1 MKRKIRGIK
10 KEEIQIIEE
19 KLGLHDCG
27 RRNY

>member
-1 MKRKIRGIK
+1 MKRKIRGII
-10 KEEIQIIEE
+10 KEEMQIIEE